1 MAAYVVDIP
10 SVTETITIKRPGREE
25 EQFTADIRVR
35 DTDEQEALQEKQE
48 KEFKDKQARLEK
60 ARKAGKEPEPEKN
73 KTKPYAH
80 VREDVLG
87 LGGFVDK
94 DGKELTMTAEM
105 IEKQMKDPYV
115 LMAVVR
121 AWNRVQQGVQE
132 LTAKN

>member
-10 SVTETITIKRPGREE
+10 SVTETIKLKRPGREE

-35 DTDEQEALQEKQE
+35 DTDEQAALSKKQE
-48 KEFKDKQARLEK
+48 KAFKAWRAEEEA
-60 ARKAGKEPEPEKN
+60 ARKEGREPDEK
-73 KTKPYAH
+73 KKPKPYAH

-87 LGGFVDK
+87 LGGFVK
-94 DGKELTMTAEM
+94 DGKELTMTKAM
-105 IEKQMKDPYV
+105 IDKQMKDPFV
-115 LMAVVR
+115 LMALVR